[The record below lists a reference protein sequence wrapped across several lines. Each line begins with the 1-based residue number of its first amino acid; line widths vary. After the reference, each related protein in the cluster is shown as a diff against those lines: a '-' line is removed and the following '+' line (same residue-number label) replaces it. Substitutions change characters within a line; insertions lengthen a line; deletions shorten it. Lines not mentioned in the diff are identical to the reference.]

1 MYNFYIIN
9 LKDLYK
15 FIFIKF
21 VLFLCRL
28 GLFFFWINCRNY
40 GMNLFDMVKLMCENI
55 AKLVSLSYRKG
66 VIRAGYDVDFVIW
79 DFDVFFEVSKCFIIY
94 NVLFYIYLIVL
105 YL

>member
-1 MYNFYIIN
+1 MDNFYIIN

-21 VLFLCRL
+21 VLLLCYL

-79 DFDVFFEVSKCFIIY
+79 DFDVFFEVSKCFSF
-94 NVLFYIYLIVL
+94 N
-105 YL
+105 